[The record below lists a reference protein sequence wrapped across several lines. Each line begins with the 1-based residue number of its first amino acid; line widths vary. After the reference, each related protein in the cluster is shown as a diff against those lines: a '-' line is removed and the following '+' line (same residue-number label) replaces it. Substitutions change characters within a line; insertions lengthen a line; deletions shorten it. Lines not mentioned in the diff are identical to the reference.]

1 MQFHHHGYVS
11 GDPRVEN
18 AAGSMGMVVNQTME
32 LTLTI
37 QTGSNPQPNIVFT
50 VQRQDCMQDLSLG
63 QTTNGAGRTI
73 QTLGYTF
80 VNISNVA
87 TFVST
92 TVPGFDDADF
102 ATSIWPTV
110 GEPNYDNAM
119 QAMGKQGVA
128 LPIMQGFGFTM
139 TNAVL
144 SIQNGYVSILTN
156 VAVQGA
162 TVATLQREAMSIT

>member
-1 MQFHHHGYVS
+1 
-11 GDPRVEN
+11 
-18 AAGSMGMVVNQTME
+18 
-32 LTLTI
+32 
-37 QTGSNPQPNIVFT
+37 
-50 VQRQDCMQDLSLG
+50 
-63 QTTNGAGRTI
+63 
-73 QTLGYTF
+73 
-80 VNISNVA
+80 
-87 TFVST
+87 
-92 TVPGFDDADF
+92 
-102 ATSIWPTV
+102 
-110 GEPNYDNAM
+110 M